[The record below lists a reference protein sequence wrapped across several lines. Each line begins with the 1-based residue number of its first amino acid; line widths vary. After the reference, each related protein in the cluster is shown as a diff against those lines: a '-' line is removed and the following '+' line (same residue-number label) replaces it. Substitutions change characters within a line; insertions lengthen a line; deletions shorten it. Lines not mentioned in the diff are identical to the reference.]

1 MSRAK
6 TLFIVGILLFSCLA
20 FYLEHGSYQIFLGLM
35 SGMLAYAV
43 SCIFAK
49 NKVWMIVSF
58 LLLAVVICQLSVT
71 TRAVF
76 KGEEDSPNT
85 ISSILGDIGHGFR
98 RMPEVGVQLY
108 EAFKGI
114 NGRYA
119 TVLLMIP
126 LGIGSIILKP
136 KEV

>member
-1 MSRAK
+1 MSRTK
-6 TLFIVGILLFSCLA
+6 VFFIVGILLFSLLA
-20 FYLEHGSYQIFLGLM
+20 FYLKHGCYQIFLGLT
-35 SGMLAYAV
+35 SVMLAYAV
-43 SCIFAK
+43 SCILAK

-76 KGEEDSPNT
+76 KGEENSPNT
-85 ISSILGDIGHGFR
+85 ISSILGDIGHGFK
-98 RMPEVGVQLY
+98 RMPEVGIQLY

-126 LGIGSIILKP
+126 LGIGSILFRP

>member
-1 MSRAK
+1 MSRTK
-6 TLFIVGILLFSCLA
+6 TFFIVGIVLFSLLA
-20 FYLEHGSYQIFLGLM
+20 FFLEHGSYQIFLGLM

-49 NKVWMIVSF
+49 NKVWMVVFFI
-58 LLLAVVICQLSVT
+58 LLAVVFCQLSVT
-71 TRAVF
+71 TRAVI
-76 KGEEDSPNT
+76 KGTEDSPNT
-85 ISSILGDIGHGFR
+85 ISSILGDIGHGFK
-98 RMPEVGVQLY
+98 RMPEVGIQVY

>member
-136 KEV
+136 T